1 MNIHTVFAQR
11 PTIRTVVQL
20 KAPLE
25 ITAPTSQLVKLRHVG
40 VGFAPPALPGNSG
53 AGDLHYTHNQGAA
66 ADVWNITHNLG
77 KRPSVTVQDSAND
90 EVEGNVGYTDLNHL
104 TITFS
109 AAFSGVAY
117 LN

>member
-40 VGFAPPALPGNSG
+40 VGLAPPGLAGSGSNLTGG
-53 AGDLHYTHNQGAA
+53 AGI
-66 ADVWNITHNLG
+66 V
-77 KRPSVTVQDSAND
+77 V
-90 EVEGNVGYTDLNHL
+90 VGSEIRLSIGTLPNM
-104 TITFS
+104 
-109 AAFSGVAY
+109 
-117 LN
+117 N

>member
-1 MNIHTVFAQR
+1 MNIHTVFAHR
-11 PTIRTVVQL
+11 PSLRTVVQL

-25 ITAPTSQLVKLRHVG
+25 ITAPTSQLVKLAQVG
-40 VGFAPPALPGNSG
+40 VGFAPPAPPSSDR
-53 AGDLHYTHNQGAA
+53 AYTHQQGAA
-66 ADVWNITHNLG
+66 SDVWVIAHGLA
-77 KRPSVTVQDSAND
+77 KKPSVTVQDSAFDAVDGDVFYND
-90 EVEGNVGYTDLNHL
+90 LYNL